1 MGQHKYNP
9 RAKKAAMGKMP
20 PKKKAESMR
29 QQNAYLNALVA
40 SKMPQLPLERKY
52 Q

>member
-9 RAKKAAMGKMP
+9 RA
-20 PKKKAESMR
+20 KKKAESMR

-40 SKMPQLPLERKY
+40 SKMPQLPFEGKY